1 MPAARYWRIV
11 GVEAYAGSD
20 LELSE
25 LHLYGSEGRLDAAAP
40 LVSSIPPKTG
50 TLGAL
55 QDGDVNTFCRFSG
68 AAVRA
73 AGFAISWD
81 FGAGQEVDVIG
92 VRIAAADDS
101 DTFMASCTLQFSHD
115 ARTWERLVG
124 FNRYAYPGAREFVNI
139 PTLGDLD
146 FDYVSLLLPMKGVEG
161 STSFIDRS
169 PMPKTVSVFGNAK
182 ISTLQSKFGTSS
194 LLLDGAGSYL
204 ALTGSPE
211 FVFRTGDFTVEFF
224 LRTTDSNF
232 TAIDFYK
239 DGSSGWQVFVN
250 SAGRVV
256 WYVSVG
262 TKTSTAIVND
272 GVWHHVAVVRRS
284 GQLYFFI
291 DGVMDGGAAA
301 LSTDLNNQTG
311 YLGIGAQVSSRNAT
325 YDLAGNIEEVRITK
339 GKARYTT
346 SFTPPAA
353 PFPVSNVLG
362 TVFVPPLLKAPAP
375 EQFLVAAS
383 AAVAEHSANGGS
395 RLLLAQDTEFGGQGC
410 IYGTVELYAQAGN
423 IPLPRRV
430 RLHRSR
436 DGLLVRETWSDAQGN
451 YRFDGITGRYKYD
464 VIAWDHEGLQQSV
477 VANDLTPEVMP

>member
-11 GVEAYAGSD
+11 GVEAYAGGD

-73 AGFAISWD
+73 AGFAITWD
-81 FGAGQEVDVIG
+81 FGAGQEVDAIG

-101 DTFMASCTLQFSHD
+101 DAFMASCTLQFSHD

-124 FNRYAYPGAREFVNI
+124 FNRYAYHGAREFVNI

-146 FDYVSLLLPMKGVEG
+146 FDYVSLLLPMEGVEG

-169 PMPKTVSVFGNAK
+169 PVSKTVSVFGNAK

-204 ALTGSPE
+204 ALTGAPE

-232 TAIDFYK
+232 AAIDFFMTGR
-239 DGSSGWQVFVN
+239 DGWQVYVN
-250 SAGRVV
+250 SAGQVV
-256 WYVSVG
+256 WYVRSAI
-262 TKTSTAIVND
+262 KTSTVIVND

-291 DGVMDGGAAA
+291 DGVMDGGATAF
-301 LSTDLNNQTG
+301 STDLNNQTE
-311 YLGIGAQVSSRNAT
+311 YLGIGAQVSARNGN

-339 GKARYTT
+339 GKARYTA
-346 SFTPPAA
+346 SFTPPIAS
-353 PFPVSNVLG
+353 FPGAYVLG
-362 TVFVPPLLKAPAP
+362 TVFEPPLVKTPSLAR
-375 EQFLVAAS
+375 LTVAAS
-383 AAVAEHSANGGS
+383 AAVAEYSANGGS
-395 RLLLAQDTEFGGQGC
+395 RLLLAQDVEFGGNGRV
-410 IYGTVELYAQAGN
+410 YGTVERKNTPAN
-423 IPLPRRV
+423 VPLRRRV

-436 DGLLVRETWSDAQGN
+436 DGMLVRETWSKPDGSYEFKHVSMRYEYDA
-451 YRFDGITGRYKYD
+451 
-464 VIAWDHEGLQQSV
+464 IAWDHEMSYRSV
-477 VANDLTPEVMP
+477 IANNLKPEVM